1 MRPLH
6 LNNLN
11 FSLYYLNI
19 LLMKSIFLIAILLI
33 LCTRLSAQ
41 QETQTSSATAG
52 KFVSLYNNGKPSE
65 IFDMFSKELQTALPL
80 EKAIAFLNGL
90 ASQAGKIT
98 KQDFQKYQNSYAV
111 YLTKFE
117 KGEFLVKLSTDASS
131 KINGFSVEA
140 NKQKRLATIQ
150 RNLSP
155 LILPFTG
162 EWTVIWGGDTKTQN
176 YHVESETQKNAFDFV
191 VTDDTGRSF
200 KNDGKKNEDYYAF
213 GKPIIS
219 PVDGTVVLVVNG
231 VKDNVPGAT
240 NRFNVGGNTVIVKT
254 PAGEYFVFC
263 HLAHSTIKVREG
275 LKIKQ
280 GHFIGKCGNSGH
292 SSEPHLHFHIQD
304 EENLETAIGVKAF
317 FNNISVNGNFR
328 QDYSPVKNDKVNQ
341 Q

>member
-1 MRPLH
+1 
-6 LNNLN
+6 
-11 FSLYYLNI
+11 
-19 LLMKSIFLIAILLI
+19 MKSIFFIAFLLM
-33 LCTRLSAQ
+33 LFTKVSAQ

-52 KFVSLYNNGKPSE
+52 KFVTLYNDGRPSE
-65 IFDMFSKELQTALPL
+65 IFDMFSQELQTAMPL

-98 KQDFQKYQNSYAV
+98 NQKFQKYENSYAI

-117 KGEFLVKLSTDASS
+117 KAEFLVKISTNASS

-150 RNLSP
+150 RNLSS

-176 YHVESETQKNAFDFV
+176 YHIESETQKNAFDFV
-191 VTDDTGRSF
+191 ITDDTGRSF

-219 PVDGTVVLVVNG
+219 PVAGTVVLVVNG
-231 VKDNVPGAT
+231 VKDNIPGAT
-240 NRFNVGGNTVIVKT
+240 NHFNAGGNTVIVKT
-254 PAGEYFVFC
+254 SAGEYFVFC

-275 LKIKQ
+275 DKIKQ
-280 GHFIGKCGNSGH
+280 GRFIGKCGNSGH
-292 SSEPHLHFHIQD
+292 SSGPHLHFHIQD
-304 EENLETAIGVKAF
+304 EENLDTAIGVKAF
-317 FNNISVNGNFR
+317 FKNISLNGTLR
-328 QDYSPVKNDKVNQ
+328 QDYSPVKNDKILQ
-341 Q
+341 